1 MSSTS
6 TDRPRSARIGASRRR
21 RAPRYE
27 IKYMPPP
34 WRRSLTES
42 GMQRRTTRLDIA
54 AVVML
59 VITLVALIIWVISGG
74 YDRLVTG

>member
-1 MSSTS
+1 
-6 TDRPRSARIGASRRR
+6 
-21 RAPRYE
+21 
-27 IKYMPPP
+27 MPPP

-59 VITLVALIIWVISGG
+59 VIALLALTVWAMGGG
-74 YDRLVTG
+74 YTRLVTG

>member
-6 TDRPRSARIGASRRR
+6 ADRSRAARVGATRRR
-21 RAPRYE
+21 RAPQYE

>member
-1 MSSTS
+1 VSQVSQQ
-6 TDRPRSARIGASRRR
+6 PPPKARIGATRRR

-59 VITLVALIIWVISGG
+59 VIALLALTVWAMGGG
-74 YDRLVTG
+74 YTRLVTG

>member
-1 MSSTS
+1 VSQVSQQ
-6 TDRPRSARIGASRRR
+6 PPPKARIGANRRR
-21 RAPRYE
+21 RAPQYE

-42 GMQRRTTRLDIA
+42 GMQRRTSRLDIA

-59 VITLVALIIWVISGG
+59 VITLLALTIWVMGGG
-74 YDRLVTG
+74 YTRLVTG